1 MSLFSTSPKNRK
13 RRHVTSR
20 RDSSWINDTERNPQQ
35 GRTKSCP
42 KEAQHQLHAQIG
54 AIETFL
60 AKHHQAETQRE
71 MMKKQNILPPPDRS
85 AHKRAK
91 RAITHA
97 ARRRYHSERS
107 KAGMRFLFL
116 FCLACG
122 IGWWLIFSGL

>member
-1 MSLFSTSPKNRK
+1 MSLFSTPPKNRK

-85 AHKRAK
+85 AHKRA
-91 RAITHA
+91 ISHA

>member
-1 MSLFSTSPKNRK
+1 MSLFSSSPKNRK
-13 RRHVTSR
+13 RRRATSR
-20 RDSSWINDTERNPQQ
+20 KDSSWINDSEKKPQQ
-35 GRTKSCP
+35 TRTKSCS
-42 KEAQHQLHAQIG
+42 KEAHHQLHAQIG

-91 RAITHA
+91 RAMTHA

-122 IGWWLIFSGL
+122 IGWWLIFSGM